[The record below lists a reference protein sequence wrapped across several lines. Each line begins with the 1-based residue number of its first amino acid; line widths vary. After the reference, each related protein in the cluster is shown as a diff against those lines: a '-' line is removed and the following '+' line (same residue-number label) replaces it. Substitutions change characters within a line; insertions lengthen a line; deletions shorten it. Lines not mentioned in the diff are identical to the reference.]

1 MRSGFFHKG
10 HAMHKRIQ
18 TVKLTDE
25 ELAVQ
30 AALDLHN
37 REVEVEA
44 MNAEQRSLV
53 HKIKE
58 ALD

>member
-1 MRSGFFHKG
+1 
-10 HAMHKRIQ
+10 MHKRIE

-37 REVEVEA
+37 REVEIES
-44 MNAEQRSLV
+44 MNAEHRTLV